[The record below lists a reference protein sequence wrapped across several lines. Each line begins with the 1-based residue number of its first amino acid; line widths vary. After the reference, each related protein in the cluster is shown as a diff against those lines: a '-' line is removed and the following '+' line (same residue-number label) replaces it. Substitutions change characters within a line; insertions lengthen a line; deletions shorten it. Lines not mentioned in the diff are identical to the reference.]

1 MPRTKTHGLREEAR
15 SRKPTAPSAM
25 PVTMVGSG
33 FQSLTSRLIRTCRR
47 MIVPALMTV
56 TCSASNVNVQGRPS
70 RWRREVT
77 AALTGARSTKS
88 RKYHSTDPKFWK

>member
-1 MPRTKTHGLREEAR
+1 MPRTKTQGLREEAS

-25 PVTMVGSG
+25 PVTIVGSG
-33 FQSLTSRLIRTCRR
+33 FQSLTSRLTSTCSR

-56 TCSASNVNVQGRPS
+56 TCSASKVKVQGRPS
-70 RWRREVT
+70 PRSQDVT

-88 RKYHSTDPKFWK
+88 RRYQSTDPKFWK